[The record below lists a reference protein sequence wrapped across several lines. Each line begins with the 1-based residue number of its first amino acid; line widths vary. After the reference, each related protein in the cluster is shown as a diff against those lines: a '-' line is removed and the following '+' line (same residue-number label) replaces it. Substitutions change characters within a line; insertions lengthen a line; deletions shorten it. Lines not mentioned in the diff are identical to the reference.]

1 MFATIVYIE
10 DIIAEILYFA
20 AAPISFIVMLV
31 CIIRLII
38 AKKEKRKQMKKVKI
52 AAVVFALIA
61 VAMGSKIIYD
71 YINRPPPPP
80 PRPPGYGTVEK
91 MPNITGLLY
100 KECKEN
106 YSDKFELV
114 VEEEQ
119 YSSEYP
125 EGVIIE
131 QNPMEDLEYL
141 VGMTT
146 VKCKISKGP
155 RMVAVSNVIGLDF
168 EDANNI
174 LGENDRFT
182 VGFVSEYSD
191 DVPKGTVIATDPP
204 AGEKVAYGSAV
215 KVTVSGGKEPDV
227 TASTEWYEEL
237 Y

>member
-1 MFATIVYIE
+1 MFATVVYISIF
-10 DIIAEILYFA
+10 DILCVLIPVA
-20 AAPISFIVMLV
+20 AVITMLV

-52 AAVVFALIA
+52 AAVISAIIVAIIA
-61 VAMGSKIIYD
+61 SKAIYD
-71 YINRPPPPP
+71 YINPPPPPP

-91 MPNITGLLY
+91 MPNIIGLLY

-114 VEEEQ
+114 VQEEL

-131 QNPMEDLEYL
+131 QNPMESSEYL

-155 RMVAVSNVIGLDF
+155 RMVMVSNVIGLDF
-168 EDANNI
+168 EDANEI
-174 LGENDRFT
+174 LGEKNDHFR

-191 DVPKGTVIATDPP
+191 DVPKGKVIATDPP
-204 AGEKVAYGSAV
+204 AGEKAAYGSAV

-227 TASTEWYEEL
+227 TDSTEWYAEL